1 MMPILLG
8 VAATGLSLHLSGF
21 RWNWPWRVGELA
33 ALAGRRGAV
42 RDSRPARAA
51 QKTSGRVG
59 REQSAAQVSRQRRAV
74 QSTRSRSNRVDRD
87 LPHTAGLLLVAVSAG
102 HSVHSAINAVGQVD
116 DGVVGTALARAWQ
129 RFCDGSTLADELR
142 ALPGL
147 VGEQVRPLCSTL
159 ILAMSSGAPLEPALL
174 RLADRERRRVR
185 RRVEQRV
192 RKLPVLMLAPLVT
205 LLLPSF
211 TVLSILPVVLST
223 AAEAN
228 F

>member
-1 MMPILLG
+1 M
-8 VAATGLSLHLSGF
+8 
-21 RWNWPWRVGELA
+21 
-33 ALAGRRGAV
+33 
-42 RDSRPARAA
+42 
-51 QKTSGRVG
+51 
-59 REQSAAQVSRQRRAV
+59 
-74 QSTRSRSNRVDRD
+74 
-87 LPHTAGLLLVAVSAG
+87 SAG